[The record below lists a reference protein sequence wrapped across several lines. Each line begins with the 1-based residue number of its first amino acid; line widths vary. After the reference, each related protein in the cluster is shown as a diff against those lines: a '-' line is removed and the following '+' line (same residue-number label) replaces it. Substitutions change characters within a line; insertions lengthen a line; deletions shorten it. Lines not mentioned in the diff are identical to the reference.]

1 MALKYLIEFGYM
13 AQRLSVYIVTS
24 QLSIPYS
31 FPVADLAMVPW
42 VPWNPPYLAG
52 LTISLVLK
60 STDC

>member
-1 MALKYLIEFGYM
+1 MMILNDSGLRAKLQSCLTVLLPES
-13 AQRLSVYIVTS
+13 A
-24 QLSIPYS
+24 
-31 FPVADLAMVPW
+31 VADLAMVLW